1 MEIHISQIKY
11 LIKKY
16 YIKAGVPLN
25 ESSIAFF
32 WIGEKVE
39 IPQVLVNSIRL
50 VMGNEINVIQLTNK
64 STNEVEGV
72 NEVRRFDLSNQ
83 IMVARLEAYSQYVPQ
98 TENTFFCDADSIFI
112 NKLKLPESNSNKIFL
127 SPRKHDFKIN
137 NTYPEFYEE
146 FVGKT
151 ANEVMPFLFCAIA
164 TQGNQQIFFETLL
177 ETCKKLPE
185 RFHRWYGDQ
194 YALFLETR
202 DKLDNFKLLEPN
214 IYQHEIKESLMYSY
228 LEKAYN
234 KGVQMLHFKGP
245 HSKILQG
252 QAIEL
257 LDFFYKKLNL

>member
-1 MEIHISQIKY
+1 MK
-11 LIKKY
+11 
-16 YIKAGVPLN
+16 
-25 ESSIAFF
+25 SSIVFF

-112 NKLKLPESNSNKIFL
+112 NKLKLPESNTNKIFL
-127 SPRKHDFKIN
+127 SPRQKDFNIN
-137 NTYPEFYEE
+137 HTYPEFYEE
-146 FVGKT
+146 FIDKT

-164 TQGNQQIFFETLL
+164 TQGNHQVFFETLL

-194 YALFLETR
+194 YALFLETK
-202 DKLDNFKLLEPN
+202 DKLDNYKLLEPN
-214 IYQHEIKESLMYSY
+214 IYQHEINEYILLSH
-228 LEKAYN
+228 LEKIYN
-234 KGVQMLHFKGP
+234 EGVQILHFKGP
-245 HSKILQG
+245 HSKVFQK
-252 QAIEL
+252 QALML
-257 LDFFYKKLNL
+257 LNFFYKKLNLK

>member
-1 MEIHISQIKY
+1 MK
-11 LIKKY
+11 LFK
-16 YIKAGVPLN
+16 N
-25 ESSIAFF
+25 SIVFF

-50 VMGNEINVIQLTNK
+50 VMGDEINVVQLTNN
-64 STNEVEGV
+64 STNSVEGV
-72 NEVRRFDLSNQ
+72 NEVKRFDLSNQ
-83 IMVARLEAYSQYVPQ
+83 IMIARLEAYSLYMPQ

-112 NKLKLPESNSNKIFL
+112 NKLKLPEINTKKIFL
-127 SPRKHDFKIN
+127 SPRKKDFN
-137 NTYPEFYEE
+137 MNHSFPEYYEE

-164 TQGNQQIFFETLL
+164 TQGNQQNFFETLL
-177 ETCKKLPE
+177 ETCKKLPQ

-194 YALFLETR
+194 YSLFLKTK

-234 KGVQMLHFKGP
+234 KGVQMLHFKSP